1 MYPSP
6 FPLAFF
12 SLGEDLL
19 GGARVVTSPVTP
31 QALSHA

>member
-1 MYPSP
+1 MYPSL

-19 GGARVVTSPVTP
+19 GGARVAASAVMP
-31 QALSHA
+31 QALSYA